1 MHACYYR
8 YYFRFHHSRLIEL
21 SEHIEVLE
29 AAIEFKNEA
38 IASRELRA
46 SHILGTE
53 RTQSETLQRLQHMS
67 ASQARGLL
75 ASYVSKVVD
84 LRLAAERGEKQ
95 RRRVAAECEE
105 KQRTVLSLQR
115 SLKQAQLEVER
126 RLLGQEKV
134 SEVFLLASSTDCSFL
149 CCI

>member
-1 MHACYYR
+1 M
-8 YYFRFHHSRLIEL
+8 
-21 SEHIEVLE
+21 LE

-95 RRRVAAECEE
+95 RRRAAAECEE

-134 SEVFLLASSTDCSFL
+134 SEVLACFINRLLFFV